1 MLVGRKRA
9 RSLSRPYTTGELNKM
24 VDALLHPLAE
34 RSPELLML
42 DGILHGIIERNPPES
57 AAKFIQHNLPKL
69 LTHLTR
75 SRRRQMMS
83 PAR

>member
-1 MLVGRKRA
+1 
-9 RSLSRPYTTGELNKM
+9 M

-57 AAKFIQHNLPKL
+57 AAKFIQHSLPKL
-69 LTHLTR
+69 LTYLAR
-75 SRRRQMMS
+75 GRRREMTS
-83 PAR
+83 AAR